1 MSFCTACFTAR
12 SVANVLFSALT
23 LSCAIIGLH
32 GATRVPDD
40 LFLDEA
46 DVSVVCFEG
55 LQQQQQQQQGQQ
67 QQQQQRQHGLC

>member
-1 MSFCTACFTAR
+1 
-12 SVANVLFSALT
+12 VANVLFSALT

-46 DVSVVCFEG
+46 DVSTFGERTAAATAAGTATAAAAAAWAV
-55 LQQQQQQQQGQQ
+55 LA
-67 QQQQQRQHGLC
+67 QHAVEVAAAAAV